1 MTYCENI
8 QHHTYTLGGKA
19 WEWYSDITE
28 AANPADRTPLFHQ
41 QIPGPGQQT
50 QSQPG
55 DTLHRKGL
63 CTWAV
68 SPPPPREPAAIPQP
82 VQARANYAP
91 PALPPVTTA
100 GLGLPLLGLG
110 LFFTLLLS
118 SAAVLFVLSKVGNQR
133 HAKQ

>member
-1 MTYCENI
+1 MPYCENI
-8 QHHTYTLGGKA
+8 QHHTYTWQGKT
-19 WEWYSDITE
+19 WEWYSDQAE
-28 AANPADRTPLFHQ
+28 AADPALRTPLFHQ
-41 QIPGPGQQT
+41 QTPGQGQHT

-55 DTLHRKGL
+55 ATLHRKGL

-68 SPPPPREPAAIPQP
+68 VPEPPRTATPPP
-82 VQARANYAP
+82 VQVVADYAP
-91 PALPPVTTA
+91 SAAPPPVTTA

-118 SAAVLFVLSKVGNQR
+118 SVTVLFVLSKVGNQR